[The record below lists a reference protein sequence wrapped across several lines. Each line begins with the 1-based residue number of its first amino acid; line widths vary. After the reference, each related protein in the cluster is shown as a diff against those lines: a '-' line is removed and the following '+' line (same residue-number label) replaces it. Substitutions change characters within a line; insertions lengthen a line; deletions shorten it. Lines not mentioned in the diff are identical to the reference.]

1 MRDLVLT
8 VGYWLAIKARAALW
22 WLLRPKALGVRALVT
37 REAAPGQLE
46 VLLVRHRA
54 GRDPWG
60 LPGGGVE
67 HNEPLTMA
75 ALREVREESGCLA
88 QIERLH
94 GLFYHFEGGFSNHI
108 TVFVCAA
115 SSPPQPPVGDLEI
128 VTARFFRLNALPHG
142 IDPGSLQRVTELGRD
157 KREPIFGPW
166 YDGTPHKK
174 R

>member
-8 VGYWLAIKARAALW
+8 VGYWLAIKVRVVLW
-22 WLLRPKALGVRALVT
+22 WVLRPKAMGVRALVV
-37 REAAPGQLE
+37 REVESGQVE

-67 HNEPLTMA
+67 HNEPLTA
-75 ALREVREESGCLA
+75 AVLREVREEAGCTA

-108 TVFVCAA
+108 TVFACTA
-115 SSPPQPPVGDLEI
+115 SSPLQPPIGDLEI

-142 IDPGSLQRVTELGRD
+142 IDPGSLQRVTELGCAKRD
-157 KREPIFGPW
+157 PIFGPW
-166 YDGTPHKK
+166 YDGTLQKK